1 MREGTPDPNPIR
13 LAVVATHPVQYYA
26 PVFALLAARPELEV
40 RVFYGHDPEA
50 SSSFDAGFGREVTW
64 DLDLRTGYDHEFVPN
79 LAKQPHQSGF
89 WGIHAPDL
97 PSRILAWGAEAVLVI
112 GWSIRSH
119 LNVMRTLH
127 GRVPIYF
134 RGDSTLLDPL
144 PLHRRLLRKGL
155 LSWIYRHVD
164 VAFAVGTRSR
174 EYFRFAGLR
183 DEQIEFAPH
192 SIDNERFMSWDEAN
206 RQQADLDRYALGIAE
221 DSVAFVFA
229 GKLGD
234 VKDPLTLLSAFE
246 AHQREVHSSH
256 LILVGSGPLE
266 SAMKSRG
273 VPNTHFLGFV
283 NQTQLP
289 VVYRMGDLLMLPSK
303 SETWGLA
310 VNEAMAS
317 GLPACVS
324 GQVGCAVD
332 LIQQGQTG
340 WVVPSGDTAS
350 LKEVLDKASGLGRQ
364 SLRQMGRTAQD
375 LIRNWSFS
383 RQVHAVTERLKR
395 DLRVE
400 AGDSKHP
407 LRNGGQ

>member
-119 LNVMRTLH
+119 LNVMRFLH

-144 PLHRRLLRKGL
+144 PPHRRLLRKGL
-155 LSWIYRHVD
+155 LSWVYRHVD

-192 SIDNERFMSWDEAN
+192 SIDNERFAADSSQRRVEATQWRSRLGIPEDRVVFLFTGKLERKKGPDLLLDAFRSLGDEAG
-206 RQQADLDRYALGIAE
+206 AAL
-221 DSVAFVFA
+221 AF
-229 GKLGD
+229 
-234 VKDPLTLLSAFE
+234 
-246 AHQREVHSSH
+246 
-256 LILVGSGPLE
+256 VGSGELE
-266 SAMKSRG
+266 SELRSAAIAD
-273 VPNTHFLGFV
+273 TYFLGFQ
-283 NQTQLP
+283 NQQAMPTA
-289 VVYRMGDLLMLPSK
+289 YRVGDLMCLPSRGPG
-303 SETWGLA
+303 ETWGLA
-310 VNEAMAS
+310 VNEAMAC
-317 GLPACVS
+317 GVPALVS
-324 GQVGCAVD
+324 DRVGCSVD
-332 LIQQGQTG
+332 LVGEGKPG
-340 WVVPSGDTAS
+340 WEVAADDSRAIAKAMHEAIALGRMG
-350 LKEVLDKASGLGRQ
+350 LKELGNEAR
-364 SLRQMGRTAQD
+364 D
-375 LIRNWSFS
+375 LIDTWSFE
-383 RQVHAVTERLKR
+383 RQVAAIAGRLAS
-395 DLRVE
+395 DLRNSTAME
-400 AGDSKHP
+400 P
-407 LRNGGQ
+407 NC

>member
-50 SSSFDAGFGREVTW
+50 SNSFDAGFGREVTW

-112 GWSIRSH
+112 GWSVRSH

-192 SIDNERFMSWDEAN
+192 SIDNERFATDSSQRCVEATQW
-206 RQQADLDRYALGIAE
+206 RSRLGISE
-221 DSVAFVFA
+221 DRVVFLFT
-229 GKLGD
+229 GKLERKKGPDLLLDAYRSLGD
-234 VKDPLTLLSAFE
+234 EPGAALAF
-246 AHQREVHSSH
+246 
-256 LILVGSGPLE
+256 VGSGELE
-266 SAMKSRG
+266 SELRAG
-273 VPNTHFLGFV
+273 ATADTYFLGFQ
-283 NQTQLP
+283 NQQAMPTA
-289 VVYRMGDLLMLPSK
+289 YRVGDLMCLPSRGPG
-303 SETWGLA
+303 ETWGLA
-310 VNEAMAS
+310 VNEAMAC
-317 GLPACVS
+317 GVPALVS
-324 GQVGCAVD
+324 DRVGCSVD
-332 LIQQGQTG
+332 LVGEGKPG
-340 WVVPSGDTAS
+340 WEVAADDPRAIAS
-350 LKEVLDKASGLGRQ
+350 AMREAIALGREG
-364 SLRQMGRTAQD
+364 LRALGNDARE
-375 LIRNWSFS
+375 LIETWSFE
-383 RQVHAVTERLKR
+383 RQVAAIAGRLMR
-395 DLRVE
+395 DLRSSAAME
-400 AGDSKHP
+400 PDS
-407 LRNGGQ
+407 